1 MTIRNRT
8 VYIHDTGT
16 GEEDLDVVKRLDDI
30 MAFVDGE
37 EQSTTTIVGSDMAG
51 IKFLGRMKSFPT
63 ADSGCLTLVR
73 VFHICLGKIYI
84 IMYRTNTF
92 PPSLTPTSHLAF
104 DSKEPS
110 QMTRQHPK
118 VSKQSACSPQNSS

>member
-1 MTIRNRT
+1 MTFRNRT

-37 EQSTTTIVGSDMAG
+37 EQGPDMAG

-73 VFHICLGKIYI
+73 VSHVGHYKIYI
-84 IMYRTNTF
+84 LVYRTNTF
-92 PPSLTPTSHLAF
+92 PPSLTLTSHLAF
-104 DSKEPS
+104 ASKEPS
-110 QMTRQHPK
+110 
-118 VSKQSACSPQNSS
+118 